1 MEFTEEQLKMLKV
14 ILEKAIAENNKFL
27 ITKEETKHLIN
38 VMKGDLPQIDTSKL
52 ATKEEVTN
60 ALNTLKT
67 ELGADI
73 KKLIQKVF
81 PDMPASQKS
90 KWFVFD

>member
-1 MEFTEEQLKMLKV
+1 MELTEEQLKQIV
-14 ILEKAIAENNKFL
+14 TNAIAENNKTL
-27 ITKEETKHLIN
+27 ITKEEAKHILK
-38 VMKGDLPQIDTSKL
+38 VMKDDIPQTDTSKL
-52 ATKEEVTN
+52 ATKEEVTG

-73 KKLIQKVF
+73 KKLIAKVF